1 MAATSPQGNGAG
13 RYARLFNRGARQVAA
28 HACAGF
34 TLIEL
39 LVVIAIVLALAVA
52 IVPNIGA
59 GISGTQLS
67 TPSRSILQAA
77 RYARTMAILHPIET
91 ELVLV
96 SAAEGARLGAS
107 SDGKLDPRGARIEVR
122 IAEETMRLARAEAAE
137 ADADAAT
144 TDEGESDEATGAFA
158 EDEEGIQLPGV
169 AAGVASTG
177 AALGDLAAEVHATFP
192 CGTVAFEFVRFTDED
207 EEEDP
212 DSEVLRR
219 AQEAATGKAKPD
231 RDGFDDE
238 EGATDEDDASERT
251 ISFLF
256 DSDGICRPFDLLL
269 KDSPDADESDS
280 LTISIDRWGRGIIEG
295 RDDD

>member
-13 RYARLFNRGARQVAA
+13 RCARLFSRGARQVAA
-28 HACAGF
+28 HTCAGF

-67 TPSRSILQAA
+67 TASRSILQAA
-77 RYARTMAILHPIET
+77 RYARTMAILHQIET

-107 SDGKLDPRGARIEVR
+107 GDGKPDPRGARIEVR
-122 IAEETMRLARAEAAE
+122 IAEETMRLARAEASNDDETA
-137 ADADAAT
+137 
-144 TDEGESDEATGAFA
+144 TDEGENDEAASAFM
-158 EDEEGIQLPGV
+158 EDEEGSQLPGV

-219 AQEAATGKAKPD
+219 AQEAATGKTKSD
-231 RDGFDDE
+231 SDGFDDE

-280 LTISIDRWGRGIIEG
+280 LTISIDRWGRGKIEG

>member
-1 MAATSPQGNGAG
+1 M
-13 RYARLFNRGARQVAA
+13 AA

-67 TPSRSILQAA
+67 TASRSILQAA
-77 RYARTMAILHPIET
+77 RYARTMAILHQIET

-107 SDGKLDPRGARIEVR
+107 GDGKPDPRGARIEVR
-122 IAEETMRLARAEAAE
+122 IAEETMRLARAD

-144 TDEGESDEATGAFA
+144 TDEGDIDETAGAFA
-158 EDEEGIQLPGV
+158 EDEEGIPLPGV

-219 AQEAATGKAKPD
+219 AQEAATGKAKSD
-231 RDGFDDE
+231 SGGFGDE
-238 EGATDEDDASERT
+238 EGATDEDDASDRT

-269 KDSPDADESDS
+269 KDSPDADESES
-280 LTISIDRWGRGIIEG
+280 LTISIDRWGRGKIEG